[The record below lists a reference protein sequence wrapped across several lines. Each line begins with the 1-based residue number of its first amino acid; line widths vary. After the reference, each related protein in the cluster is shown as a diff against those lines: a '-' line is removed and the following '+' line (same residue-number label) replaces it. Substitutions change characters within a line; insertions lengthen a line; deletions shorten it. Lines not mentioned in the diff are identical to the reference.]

1 LDLKPRAGADSKRR
15 PTRFAPL
22 TWILVYLV
30 LAGGIYPAL
39 YENQL
44 PHVHVFVG
52 GPPPPDWENH
62 LHENPLNVLFGS
74 AAETGLTAGGDPP
87 ASTKA
92 GRPKTFGRVVSIY
105 PGVPR
110 VILSLVTVTVL
121 GMALGTLAPPGLTS
135 RIGRW
140 LPTRPAVLIEGPT
153 PPPPRLV

>member
-1 LDLKPRAGADSKRR
+1 
-15 PTRFAPL
+15 
-22 TWILVYLV
+22 
-30 LAGGIYPAL
+30 
-39 YENQL
+39 
-44 PHVHVFVG
+44 
-52 GPPPPDWENH
+52 
-62 LHENPLNVLFGS
+62 
-74 AAETGLTAGGDPP
+74 
-87 ASTKA
+87 
-92 GRPKTFGRVVSIY
+92 VSIY